1 MSDDPFAEPQDNDR
15 TVIRPR
21 PGGRA
26 PAAPQ
31 PMPMMAAAAA
41 VPAGPVVPLPVIGV
55 NPLAAAAAPVM
66 AAAIRLLGRFQHPQ
80 PDQLRRSM
88 IESVREFERRALATG
103 LDTQSLRAAR
113 YALCATIDDMV
124 LSTPWGA
131 NSPWSQQSLT
141 SVFHSE
147 VAGGERF
154 FEILKQMEE
163 DPSRHGQVVELM
175 YLCLSLGFVGRYR
188 VQQRGVASLTE
199 FRDALYRVIRQRRG
213 EFERELSVRWQGIPA
228 GQRPL
233 SQRVPLWLIGTTTA
247 ALLGFIYL
255 GFNFSLAGDADAVS
269 ARYAQLPPSGPLM
282 PARPAPAPS
291 VPAAAAQPLPLRPS
305 PAPPPSAALPRLRAF
320 LAPEIQQGLV
330 EVLEDAQTT
339 TIRLAGRNM
348 FGLGNATVNAASV
361 PLLERVAL
369 ALNDEMGAVLVTGH
383 SDSSPIR
390 TARFP
395 SNWHLSQARAETV
408 ARLMAGKLTD
418 RNRIRSEGK
427 ADSQPIASNDTAEG
441 RQANRRTDVILVKAG
456 DSQ

>member
-1 MSDDPFAEPQDNDR
+1 MSDDPFAEPQDSDR

-26 PAAPQ
+26 PAALQ
-31 PMPMMAAAAA
+31 PMMAAAA

-88 IESVREFERRALATG
+88 IEAVREFERRALGTG

-141 SVFHSE
+141 SVFHNE

-154 FEILKQMEE
+154 FDILKQMEE
-163 DPSRHGQVVELM
+163 DPARHGQVVELM

-188 VQQRGVASLTE
+188 VQQRGLASLTE

-233 SQRVPLWLIGTTTA
+233 SQRVPLWLIGTVTA
-247 ALLGFIYL
+247 LLLGFIYL
-255 GFNFSLAGDADAVS
+255 GFNFSLAGDADAVA

-282 PARPAPAPS
+282 PSRPAPAPG
-291 VPAAAAQPLPLRPS
+291 VPAAAQPQRP
-305 PAPPPSAALPRLRAF
+305 PPPPPPPPSAALSRLRAF
-320 LAPEIQQGLV
+320 LAPEIRQGLV

-348 FGLGNATVNAASV
+348 FGLGAATVNAGSV
-361 PLLERVAL
+361 PLLERVGM
-369 ALNDEMGAVLVTGH
+369 ALNDESGAVLVTGH

-395 SNWHLSQARAETV
+395 SNWHLSQERAETV
-408 ARLMAGKLTD
+408 ARLIAGKLTD
-418 RNRIRSEGK
+418 RSRIRSEGK